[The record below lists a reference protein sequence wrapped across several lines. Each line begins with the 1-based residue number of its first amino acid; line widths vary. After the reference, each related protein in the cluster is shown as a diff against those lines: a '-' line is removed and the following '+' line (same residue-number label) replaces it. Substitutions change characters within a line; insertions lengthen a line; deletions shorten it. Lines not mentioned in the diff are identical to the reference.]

1 MRTIPMTA
9 LALLLTFFVGVS
21 GVSAQTTTST
31 TIEDLL
37 KQVAALQ
44 AQIKSL
50 EASNSSLQ
58 EEVNALRLTAKLQA
72 GSSGENVRLLQQL
85 LATDATIYPEGMV
98 TGFFGPLTEN
108 AVKRFQAKLKLEQVG
123 VVGPQT
129 LARINEILAATGA
142 TIPANFLGSRIKIE
156 IKTENGKE
164 KVEIKVED
172 EDDDSDEDEDEDDD
186 SDDDDEDDDSDD
198 NTDEDE
204 DNDSD
209 DD

>member
-58 EEVNALRLTAKLQA
+58 AEVEALRLTAKLQT

-85 LATDATIYPEGMV
+85 LATDATIYPEGMI
-98 TGFFGPLTEN
+98 TGFFGPLTES
-108 AVKRFQAKLKLEQVG
+108 AVKRFQSKLKLEQVG

-142 TIPANFLGSRIKIE
+142 SIPANFLGSRIKFE
-156 IKTENGKE
+156 IKMENGKE
-164 KVEIKVED
+164 EVEIKVED
-172 EDDDSDEDEDEDDD
+172 DDDDSDDDEDDSDEDEDDDSDDDSDEDEDED
-186 SDDDDEDDDSDD
+186 SDDD
-198 NTDEDE
+198 
-204 DNDSD
+204 
-209 DD
+209 